1 MNAEFT
7 FISESESQTARL
19 GHVIGQ
25 LIEPGTVIALNGTLG
40 AGKTRLVQSIAAGLG
55 IDPETVLSPTFTLCV
70 PHCGRLTI
78 LHVDAYRIRDTSE
91 VDMLGL
97 DEQVDDGSVLLVEW
111 ADRIKKA
118 LPPVSLTITIEHLS
132 PSSRKFCFVS
142 GDRVGLTL
150 VSGIKASFE
159 ESAA

>member
-1 MNAEFT
+1 MHAEFI

-19 GHVIGQ
+19 GRAIGQ
-25 LIEPGTVIALNGTLG
+25 SLEPGTVIALNGTLG

-78 LHVDAYRIRDTSE
+78 LHVDAYRIQETSE

-97 DEQVDDGSVLLVEW
+97 DEQVEDGTVLLVEW
-111 ADRIKKA
+111 ADRVISA
-118 LPPVSLTITIEHLS
+118 LPPVSLSITVEHVS
-132 PSSRKFCFVS
+132 PSSRKFCFTWA
-142 GDRVGLTL
+142 DRVGQSL
-150 VSGIKASFE
+150 VSGIKASLE
-159 ESAA
+159 T